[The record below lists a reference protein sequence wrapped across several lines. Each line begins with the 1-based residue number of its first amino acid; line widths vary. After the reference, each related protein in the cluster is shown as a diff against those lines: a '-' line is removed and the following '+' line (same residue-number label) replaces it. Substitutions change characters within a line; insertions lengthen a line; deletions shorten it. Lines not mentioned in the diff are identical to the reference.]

1 MMPLTLVPPA
11 QAEALYDAQDQTQI
25 EDRFAPMAW
34 LDDDYSE
41 DDRRTQV
48 VLIADSLHRD
58 RHYSRL
64 QAA

>member
-11 QAEALYDAQDQTQI
+11 QAEALYDAQDQTPV
-25 EDRFAPMAW
+25 EDCFALMPW

-41 DDRRTQV
+41 GDSRAQSILV
-48 VLIADSLHRD
+48 ADSLHRD
-58 RHYSRL
+58 RHFPRL